1 MLFVESLGAEVNGIL
16 DKNDKQ
22 SSDSD
27 TSLTLVRDQLR
38 YLNKHIQIVAILCYL
53 MSVIHWISTNY
64 MQQIAKGALNP
75 ADQSAVSTRRP
86 VQ

>member
-27 TSLTLVRDQLR
+27 TSQTLVRDQLR
-38 YLNKHIQIVAILCYL
+38 YLTTYLQVSCYFVL
-53 MSVIHWISTNY
+53 LDVYISLGIDKICAANR
-64 MQQIAKGALNP
+64 KR
-75 ADQSAVSTRRP
+75 ST
-86 VQ
+86 